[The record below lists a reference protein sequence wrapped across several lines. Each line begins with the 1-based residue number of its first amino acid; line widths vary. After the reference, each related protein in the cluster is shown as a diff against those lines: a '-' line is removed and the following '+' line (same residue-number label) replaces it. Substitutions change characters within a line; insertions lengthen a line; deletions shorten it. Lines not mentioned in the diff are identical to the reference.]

1 MFKGVSTPPS
11 FSLIKKGEI
20 CLLLRDEY
28 RDLLLRQGIEDIEGF
43 LRKNELVSRHLM
55 GRTLH
60 PCVPIKEGQWMVV
73 RRYSHGGLFRG
84 ITRDLYLF
92 GSRSFRETALTEEIR
107 SAGIPTVQPVGAIHH
122 RVFLFFYRACLLSL
136 EIPSGKDLIQY
147 LREVGPHPAGETLS
161 LKRKTI
167 RSAGLLLR
175 QFHRAGF
182 FHADLQLKNFLV
194 SGDTLFLLDFD
205 RSYRK
210 KQLSNAEK
218 IKNLLR
224 LNRSVEKWN
233 RKGLA
238 ITRGDRWRFLLAYGG
253 DDENI
258 RETIRRALRR
268 YSILSLV
275 HRMSWTVERGLKP

>member
-1 MFKGVSTPPS
+1 MFKGIPIPAS
-11 FSLIKKGEI
+11 FSLIRKENVF
-20 CLLLRDEY
+20 LLLKDGY
-28 RDLLLRQGIEDIEGF
+28 KDSLLQEGIEDVEAF
-43 LRKNELVSRHLM
+43 LQRKHPVSRHLM

-60 PCVPIKEGQWMVV
+60 PCVPIKEGEWMVV

-84 ITRDLYLF
+84 VTRDLYLF

-107 SAGIPTVQPVGAIHH
+107 SAGIPTVQTVGAIHH
-122 RVFLFFYRACLLSL
+122 QVFPFFYRACLLSL
-136 EIPSGKDLIQY
+136 EIPSGKDLTQY
-147 LREVGPHPAGETLS
+147 LREVGPHPAGQTLS

-175 QFHRAGF
+175 QFHRSGF

-218 IKNLLR
+218 MKNLLR

-233 RKGLA
+233 RRGLT

-258 RETIRRALRR
+258 RETMRRALRG
-268 YSILSLV
+268 YSLPFFF
-275 HRMSWTVERGLKP
+275 HRVGWALKKVFS

>member
-1 MFKGVSTPPS
+1 MFKGIPIPAS
-11 FSLIKKGEI
+11 FSLIRKENVF
-20 CLLLRDEY
+20 LLLKDGY
-28 RDLLLRQGIEDIEGF
+28 KDSLLQEGIEDVEAF
-43 LRKNELVSRHLM
+43 LQRKHPVSRHLM

-84 ITRDLYLF
+84 VTRDLYLF

-122 RVFLFFYRACLLSL
+122 QVFPFFYRACLLSL
-136 EIPSGKDLIQY
+136 EIPSAKDLAQY

-175 QFHRAGF
+175 QFHRSGF

-218 IKNLLR
+218 MKNLLR

-233 RKGLA
+233 RRGLA

-258 RETIRRALRR
+258 REIMRRALRH
-268 YSILSLV
+268 YSLPFFF
-275 HRMSWTVERGLKP
+275 HRVGWALKKVFS

>member
-1 MFKGVSTPPS
+1 V
-11 FSLIKKGEI
+11 EA
-20 CLLLRDEY
+20 
-28 RDLLLRQGIEDIEGF
+28 F
-43 LRKNELVSRHLM
+43 LQRKHPVSRHLM

-73 RRYSHGGLFRG
+73 RRYSHGGLLRG
-84 ITRDLYLF
+84 VTRDLYLF

-107 SAGIPTVQPVGAIHH
+107 SAGIPTVQPAGAIHH
-122 RVFLFFYRACLLSL
+122 RVFPFFYRACLLSL
-136 EIPSGKDLIQY
+136 EVPSAKDLAQH
-147 LREVGPHPAGETLS
+147 LQEVGPHPAGETLL
-161 LKRKTI
+161 LKRKII

-175 QFHRAGF
+175 QFHRSGF

-194 SGDTLFLLDFD
+194 SGDTLFLIDFD

-218 IKNLLR
+218 MKNLLR

-238 ITRGDRWRFLLAYGG
+238 VTRGDRWRFLLAYAG

-258 RETIRRALRR
+258 RETMRRALRR
-268 YSILSLV
+268 HSIFSFF
-275 HRMSWTVERGLKP
+275 HRIGWTLKKVIKWRVMYGEK

>member
-1 MFKGVSTPPS
+1 MFKGVSTPRS
-11 FSLIKKGEI
+11 FTLIKKGEV
-20 CLLLRDEY
+20 CLLLRNEY
-28 RDLLLRQGIEDIEGF
+28 RDLLLQQGIEDIEGF
-43 LRKNELVSRHLM
+43 LRKNEPVSRHLM

-60 PCVPIKEGQWMVV
+60 PSVPIKEGQWMVV

-84 ITRDLYLF
+84 VTRDLYLF

-122 RVFLFFYRACLLSL
+122 RVFPFFYRACLLSL
-136 EIPSGKDLIQY
+136 EIPSGKDLAQY
-147 LREVGPHPAGETLS
+147 LREVGPYPAGETLS

-175 QFHRAGF
+175 QFHRSGF
-182 FHADLQLKNFLV
+182 FHSDLQLKNFLV
-194 SGDTLFLLDFD
+194 SGDRLFLIDFD

-210 KQLSNAEK
+210 EKLSRNKK

-238 ITRGDRWRFLLAYGG
+238 VTRGDRWRFLLAYAG
-253 DDENI
+253 DDKNI

-268 YSILSLV
+268 YSILSLF
-275 HRMSWTVERGLKP
+275 HRLMWIIERGLKP